1 MAKRASEKCVLHY
14 VSVFLG
20 FVTFGGFCVKPR
32 WYRSAQSE
40 SYLPPCHVVTI
51 RHSPST
57 SNLESLTFK
66 LTMSR
71 LGLFFC
77 APYALFIA
85 ACLGI
90 VSMGQVDYQ
99 SQFTYLELPIAA
111 QLALAHWLGMD
122 RALAV
127 ISWPDAYGLFMTPA
141 FILLY
146 AAGAAFERQLDRR
159 RGLLSAHD

>member
-1 MAKRASEKCVLHY
+1 
-14 VSVFLG
+14 
-20 FVTFGGFCVKPR
+20 
-32 WYRSAQSE
+32 
-40 SYLPPCHVVTI
+40 
-51 RHSPST
+51 
-57 SNLESLTFK
+57 
-66 LTMSR
+66 MSR

-99 SQFTYLELPIAA
+99 SQFMYLELPIAA
-111 QLALAHWLGMD
+111 QLALADWLGMD

-146 AAGAAFERQLDRR
+146 AAGAAVERRFERVRTEISVTDR
-159 RGLLSAHD
+159 

>member
-1 MAKRASEKCVLHY
+1 MKS
-14 VSVFLG
+14 
-20 FVTFGGFCVKPR
+20 R
-32 WYRSAQSE
+32 WYRSAQPE
-40 SYLPPCHVVTI
+40 AYLPPCHVVTI
-51 RHSPST
+51 RHSPSN
-57 SNLESLTFK
+57 SNPVS

-146 AAGAAFERQLDRR
+146 AAGAAFERQLERR
-159 RGLLSAHD
+159 RGILSAHD

>member
-1 MAKRASEKCVLHY
+1 
-14 VSVFLG
+14 
-20 FVTFGGFCVKPR
+20 
-32 WYRSAQSE
+32 
-40 SYLPPCHVVTI
+40 
-51 RHSPST
+51 
-57 SNLESLTFK
+57 
-66 LTMSR
+66 MSR

-77 APYALFIA
+77 APYAIFIA

-90 VSMGQVDYQ
+90 VSMGQVDNH
-99 SQFTYLELPIAA
+99 SQFMYLELPIAA

-146 AAGAAFERQLDRR
+146 AAGASIERGLDRR
-159 RGLLSAHD
+159 RGLVEAID

>member
-1 MAKRASEKCVLHY
+1 
-14 VSVFLG
+14 
-20 FVTFGGFCVKPR
+20 
-32 WYRSAQSE
+32 
-40 SYLPPCHVVTI
+40 
-51 RHSPST
+51 
-57 SNLESLTFK
+57 
-66 LTMSR
+66 MSR

-77 APYALFIA
+77 APYAVFIA

-99 SQFTYLELPIAA
+99 SQFMYLELPITA
-111 QLALAHWLGMD
+111 QLAFAHWLGMD

-146 AAGAAFERQLDRR
+146 AAGASIERGLDRR
-159 RGLLSAHD
+159 RGLVGASD

>member
-1 MAKRASEKCVLHY
+1 
-14 VSVFLG
+14 
-20 FVTFGGFCVKPR
+20 
-32 WYRSAQSE
+32 
-40 SYLPPCHVVTI
+40 
-51 RHSPST
+51 
-57 SNLESLTFK
+57 
-66 LTMSR
+66 MSR

-90 VSMGQVDYQ
+90 VSMGQVGYQ
-99 SQFTYLELPIAA
+99 SQLTFLELPIAA
-111 QLALAHWLGMD
+111 QLALANWLGMD

-146 AAGAAFERQLDRR
+146 AAGAALERELGRR
-159 RGLLSAHD
+159 RAPLGTLD